1 MNNVNLIGRL
11 TREPELRYSS
21 GGVAISNFSI
31 AVNSKRKQGD
41 KWVDEVDY
49 FDCTLFGK
57 QAESLDQYHTKGKQ
71 VGIAGRLKQ
80 NRWEKDGQ
88 NYSKVV
94 VIVNQIDLLG
104 GPERQDGYQQGP
116 QRQRPPQAQQSGPES
131 FVGDGF
137 DDEQIPF

>member
-57 QAESLDQYHTKGKQ
+57 QAESLDQYLTKGKQ

-104 GPERQDGYQQGP
+104 GTERQSPQGGYPQ
-116 QRQRPPQAQQSGPES
+116 QRQSPQGPES
-131 FVGDGF
+131 FEGDSF

>member
-1 MNNVNLIGRL
+1 MNNVTLIGRL
-11 TREPELRYSS
+11 TRDSELKYSS
-21 GGVAISNFSI
+21 GGAAIANLSI
-31 AVNSKRKQGD
+31 AVNSKKKQGD
-41 KWVDEVDY
+41 RWVDDVDY

-57 QAESLDQYHTKGKQ
+57 QAESLDQYLTKGKQ

>member
-1 MNNVNLIGRL
+1 MNNVTLIGRL
-11 TREPELRYSS
+11 TRDSELKYSS
-21 GGVAISNFSI
+21 GGAAIASLSI
-31 AVNSKRKQGD
+31 AVNSKKKQGD
-41 KWVDEVDY
+41 RWVDEVDY

-57 QAESLDQYHTKGKQ
+57 QAESLNQYLNKGKQ
-71 VGIAGRLKQ
+71 IGITGRLKQ

-104 GPERQDGYQQGP
+104 GTERQSPQGGYPQ
-116 QRQRPPQAQQSGPES
+116 QRQSPQGPES
-131 FVGDGF
+131 FEGDSF

>member
-1 MNNVNLIGRL
+1 MNSVTLIGRL
-11 TREPELRYSS
+11 TRDSELKYSS
-21 GGVAISNFSI
+21 GGAAIASLSI
-31 AVNSKRKQGD
+31 AVNSKKKQGD
-41 KWVDEVDY
+41 RWVDEVDY

-57 QAESLDQYHTKGKQ
+57 QAESLNQYLNKGKQ
-71 VGIAGRLKQ
+71 IGITGRLKQ

-104 GPERQDGYQQGP
+104 GTERQSPQGGYPQ
-116 QRQRPPQAQQSGPES
+116 QRQSPQGPES
-131 FVGDGF
+131 FEGDSF